1 MYDKN
6 GKVITILALSVYLK
20 SVIAEEKVMNIICR
34 VNRLWTV
41 ALPTMLLAAT
51 FQYAHQ
57 LNVIINSIGDMGFK
71 KTISIIFIS
80 FIAIWS
86 LLYLGSVF
94 FFRVLKWIWCGRTI
108 TEVEKPSIQNDQELE
123 QRTKNSIENHDVKE
137 QGSLFRLD
145 LKDEPIASIDEKEH
159 QERKLSQQV
168 ESAKTKQNP

>member
-1 MYDKN
+1 MYDRN

-94 FFRVLKWIWCGRTI
+94 FVRVLKWIWCGGTI
-108 TEVEKPSIQNDQELE
+108 TETEKPSIQNDQELE
-123 QRTKNSIENHDVKE
+123 ERTKNSIEYHDEKE
-137 QGSLFRLD
+137 QVGLLQLD
-145 LKDEPIASIDEKEH
+145 LQDEPIASISEKEH
-159 QERKLSQQV
+159 QESK
-168 ESAKTKQNP
+168 

>member
-1 MYDKN
+1 M
-6 GKVITILALSVYLK
+6 G
-20 SVIAEEKVMNIICR
+20 IICKAS
-34 VNRLWTV
+34 RLWAV
-41 ALPTMLLAAT
+41 ILPTVLLAAT

-57 LNVIINSIGDMGFK
+57 LNVIINSIEDMGFK
-71 KTISIIFIS
+71 KTISIMFIS

-94 FFRVLKWIWCGRTI
+94 FFRVLKWIWYGRTI

-168 ESAKTKQNP
+168 ESAKTKLNP

>member
-1 MYDKN
+1 MYDEN

-20 SVIAEEKVMNIICR
+20 SVIAEEKVMNIICM

-94 FFRVLKWIWCGRTI
+94 FVRVLKWIWCGRTI
-108 TEVEKPSIQNDQELE
+108 TETEKSSIQNDQELE
-123 QRTKNSIENHDVKE
+123 ERTKNSIEYHDEKE
-137 QGSLFRLD
+137 QGRLFQLD
-145 LKDEPIASIDEKEH
+145 LQDEPIDSTNKKGR
-159 QERKLSQQV
+159 QESKLSQQV
-168 ESAKTKQNP
+168 E

>member
-1 MYDKN
+1 MYDEN
-6 GKVITILALSVYLK
+6 GKVITILVLSDYLK
-20 SVIAEEKVMNIICR
+20 SVIAEGKVMNIICR

-41 ALPTMLLAAT
+41 ILPTMLLAAT

-86 LLYLGSVF
+86 LLYLGSFF

-108 TEVEKPSIQNDQELE
+108 TEREKSSIQNEQELE
-123 QRTKNSIENHDVKE
+123 QSTKNTIEYHAVKE
-137 QGSLFRLD
+137 QESLFQLD
-145 LKDEPIASIDEKEH
+145 LQDEPIATISEKEH
-159 QERKLSQQV
+159 QKS
-168 ESAKTKQNP
+168 K

>member
-1 MYDKN
+1 MYDEN
-6 GKVITILALSVYLK
+6 GEVITILALSVYLK
-20 SVIAEEKVMNIICR
+20 SVNAEEKVLNIICR
-34 VNRLWTV
+34 VNRLWIV

-94 FFRVLKWIWCGRTI
+94 FVRVLKWIWCGRTI
-108 TEVEKPSIQNDQELE
+108 TETEKSSIQNDQELE
-123 QRTKNSIENHDVKE
+123 QRTKNRIEYHDEKE
-137 QGSLFRLD
+137 QARLFQLD
-145 LKDEPIASIDEKEH
+145 LQDEPIASISEKEH
-159 QERKLSQQV
+159 QESK
-168 ESAKTKQNP
+168 

>member
-1 MYDKN
+1 LYDEN
-6 GKVITILALSVYLK
+6 GKVIPILVLSDYLK

-34 VNRLWTV
+34 LNRLWTV
-41 ALPTMLLAAT
+41 ILPTMLLAAT

-86 LLYLGSVF
+86 LLYLGSIF
-94 FFRVLKWIWCGRTI
+94 FFRVLKWIWYGRTI

-137 QGSLFRLD
+137 QENLFRLD
-145 LKDEPIASIDEKEH
+145 LQEEPIDATHEERR
-159 QERKLSQQV
+159 QENKVSQ
-168 ESAKTKQNP
+168 

>member
-1 MYDKN
+1 
-6 GKVITILALSVYLK
+6 
-20 SVIAEEKVMNIICR
+20 MNIICR

-94 FFRVLKWIWCGRTI
+94 FVRVLKWIWCGGTI
-108 TEVEKPSIQNDQELE
+108 TETEKPSIQNDQELE
-123 QRTKNSIENHDVKE
+123 ERTKNSIEYHDEKE
-137 QGSLFRLD
+137 QVGLLQLD
-145 LKDEPIASIDEKEH
+145 LQDEPIASISEKKH
-159 QERKLSQQV
+159 QESK
-168 ESAKTKQNP
+168 

>member
-1 MYDKN
+1 MYDEN
-6 GKVITILALSVYLK
+6 GEVITILALSVYLK
-20 SVIAEEKVMNIICR
+20 SVNAEEKVMNIICR

-94 FFRVLKWIWCGRTI
+94 FVRVLKWIWCGRTI
-108 TEVEKPSIQNDQELE
+108 TETEKSSIQNDQELE
-123 QRTKNSIENHDVKE
+123 QRTKNRIEYHDEKE
-137 QGSLFRLD
+137 QARLFQLD
-145 LKDEPIASIDEKEH
+145 LQDEPIDSTNKKGR
-159 QERKLSQQV
+159 QESKLSQQV
-168 ESAKTKQNP
+168 E

>member
-20 SVIAEEKVMNIICR
+20 SLIAEEKVMNIICK

-94 FFRVLKWIWCGRTI
+94 FVRVLKWIWYGRTI
-108 TEVEKPSIQNDQELE
+108 TETEKSSIQNDQELE
-123 QRTKNSIENHDVKE
+123 ERTKNSIEYHDEKE
-137 QGSLFRLD
+137 QVGLLQLD
-145 LKDEPIASIDEKEH
+145 LQDEPIASISEKKH
-159 QERKLSQQV
+159 QESK
-168 ESAKTKQNP
+168 